1 MRTLA
6 LQAHLIEKD
15 SEGFVEGHDGLELV
29 EVVDMPRLPRR
40 DRACQVVVAQCE
52 YFIDEGSFDG
62 VRQELERFE
71 SVL

>member
-1 MRTLA
+1 M
-6 LQAHLIEKD
+6 
-15 SEGFVEGHDGLELV
+15 
-29 EVVDMPRLPRR
+29 VVDMPRLPRR